1 MALALLNHIYGVKK
15 TGKAIKASDHI
26 RYAPLLGGLYDK
38 AEKRFFDPY
47 NIGLNIVNIFSRIAL
62 WIDRAIDWVYNTLVV
77 SVTYAVTNAFRKLH
91 TGNYR
96 TYILWS
102 VGVAAAIII
111 FLIRSI

>member
-1 MALALLNHIYGVKK
+1 MRK
-15 TGKAIKASDHI
+15 TGKGIKATDHI
-26 RYAPLLGGLYDK
+26 RYAPILSGAYDR

-47 NIGLNIVNIFSRIAL
+47 NIGLKIVIGFSKIAL
-62 WIDRAIDWVYNTLVV
+62 GIDRAIDWVYNTLVV
-77 SVTYAVTNAFRKLH
+77 SLTYAVTGALRRLH

>member
-1 MALALLNHIYGVKK
+1 MNILA
-15 TGKAIKASDHI
+15 T
-26 RYAPLLGGLYDK
+26 
-38 AEKRFFDPY
+38 
-47 NIGLNIVNIFSRIAL
+47 IAL
-62 WIDRAIDWVYNTLVV
+62 GVDRAIDWVYNTLVV
-77 SVTYAVTNAFRKLH
+77 SVTYAVSGGFRKLH